1 MSSPI
6 GATTVRV
13 MGSGTLKDIG
23 KLENINK
30 FYRPGDIGEMRLFL
44 GENATDKGEVD
55 KAARELE
62 SNLRK
67 QGMKPW
73 PNRRDIVMV
82 DWPAKTV
89 RLLFEAV
96 AAPSTSGVRGI
107 PQPVGILPVIAV
119 GGVVG
124 AFMLASRIA
133 FAISALITVLK
144 MFGVPVPNK
153 ISKISDAV
161 LLITSMGIAY
171 KFLRASRLLKFLPGG
186 AKLWIFG
193 SGLLI
198 FVLLKPGA
206 AWKAL
211 KYIVKKAAEAAKA
224 AAAAIF
230 PMELLIPVVA
240 VGGLLAFMLLR
251 RR

>member
-1 MSSPI
+1 MSAV
-6 GATTVRV
+6 GATVVRV

-23 KLENINK
+23 KLENINRLYK
-30 FYRPGDIGEMRLFL
+30 PGDIGEMQLFL
-44 GENATDKGEVD
+44 GQNATDKGEVD

-62 SNLRK
+62 SSLRK
-67 QGMKPW
+67 EGMKPW
-73 PNRRDIVMV
+73 PNRRDIVTV

-96 AAPSTSGVRGI
+96 AAPSGSGVRGV
-107 PQPVGILPVIAV
+107 PQPVGIIPVIGLGAV
-119 GGVVG
+119 LGVM
-124 AFMLASRIA
+124 MLASRVA
-133 FAISALITVLK
+133 FGISALLVVL
-144 MFGVPVPNK
+144 
-153 ISKISDAV
+153 SKLGLPIPDRVSRIADAV
-161 LLITSMGIAY
+161 LLITSMGFAF
-171 KFLRASRLLKFLPGG
+171 KALRASRFARFIPRRFLPVLLGG
-186 AKLWIFG
+186 
-193 SGLLI
+193 GLLI

-211 KYIVKKAAEAAKA
+211 KYVVKKAAE

-240 VGGLLAFMLLR
+240 VGGLLAFMLVR